1 MASLAE
7 DREGGLLPFGRFGTL
22 CYCAVLTL
30 VFLILGFP
38 FDQVGERLV
47 GSLSSASRSEI
58 VFVELS
64 PFLSLYGPGFEA
76 TGVLIVGSDGSQLA
90 LDHLKLRPAWSLAWL
105 RLAPALHVDA
115 DGPLGRVVGTA
126 VVDASTPAFH
136 GELESLKL
144 AELPVAAL
152 WPDLVL
158 TGTLDADIDLAL
170 TEGAAGPNG
179 TVVFEARDG
188 GISAAGQPLGLPYE
202 TLTGELE
209 LGGDALVRIVS
220 LEAKSPLLTAVATG
234 EIGMNEYFSAAPI
247 DIDIEIQAQPLSIS
261 TLRGMGIRI
270 DKKGAGRVHIGG
282 TPSDPVIR

>member
-1 MASLAE
+1 MASLAD

-30 VFLILGFP
+30 LFLVLGFP
-38 FDQVGERLV
+38 FDRVGERLV
-47 GSLSSASRSEI
+47 SSLSSASGAEI
-58 VFVELS
+58 AFVDLS

-76 TGVLIVGSDGSQLA
+76 TGVLIEGSDGSHLA
-90 LDHLKLRPAWSLAWL
+90 LDHLKVRPAWSLAWL

-126 VVDASTPAFH
+126 VVDASTPAFE
-136 GELESLKL
+136 GKLESLKV

-152 WPDLVL
+152 WPDLTF

-179 TVVFEARDG
+179 TVIFEARDG
-188 GISAAGQPLGLPYE
+188 GISVTGQPLGLPYE

-209 LGGDALVRIVS
+209 LGGETLVRIVS
-220 LEAKSPLLTAVATG
+220 LRAKSPMLTAVATG
-234 EIGMNEYFSAAPI
+234 EIGMNEYFVAAPI
-247 DIDIEIQAQPLSIS
+247 DIDIQIQAEPRSLS

-270 DKKGAGRVHIGG
+270 DKNGAGSVHIGG
-282 TPSDPVIR
+282 TPSDLEIR